1 MSRPANPMLWEPVAD
16 INGFT
21 AHRHNLES
29 VLRHIDHGRVDLAR
43 SLLLSMIGR
52 KMAEETVLDGR
63 ITG

>member
-1 MSRPANPMLWEPVAD
+1 MQKNENVMLREPVAD
-16 INGFT
+16 VNGFT
-21 AHRHNLES
+21 TQRHNLES

-63 ITG
+63 FTG